1 MIAAHRHNSIVQISR
16 YRKLGA
22 DDFRSQY
29 HAAAKISG
37 KADIVFL
44 DPPYG
49 RGLLT
54 DALQMVAETGLLCE
68 GGIAV
73 AEHAIDEKMPESFG
87 RLTLI
92 KSKRYGKIG
101 ISVYENTAELEEE

>member
-1 MIAAHRHNSIVQISR
+1 M
-16 YRKLGA
+16 
-22 DDFRSQY
+22 
-29 HAAAKISG
+29 
-37 KADIVFL
+37 
-44 DPPYG
+44 
-49 RGLLT
+49 T

>member
-1 MIAAHRHNSIVQISR
+1 MQLIAGWRIGATSSGPITAMLPPKSAGRRISC
-16 YRKLGA
+16 
-22 DDFRSQY
+22 FW
-29 HAAAKISG
+29 I
-37 KADIVFL
+37 
-44 DPPYG
+44 PPYG

-92 KSKRYGKIG
+92 KK
-101 ISVYENTAELEEE
+101 